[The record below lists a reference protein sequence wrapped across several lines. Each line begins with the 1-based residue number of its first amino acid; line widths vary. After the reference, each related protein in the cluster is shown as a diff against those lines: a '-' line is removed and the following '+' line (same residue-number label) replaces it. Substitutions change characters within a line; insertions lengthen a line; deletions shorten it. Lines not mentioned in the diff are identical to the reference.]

1 MSESPPPIVP
11 DDEKTTSTNT
21 ANIEIDLENSSTDNL
36 NASASAEKNKQTL
49 NDDLFFSTIS
59 DPETTSKKNIED
71 MDEIFKMNSP
81 SPSTNHL
88 ASNTKEIK
96 LTDDEEEDPFS
107 LNDNNSKKSVSS
119 SNNQP
124 TLTNSQPASLSI
136 DNAKSNDDSTS
147 FKKSVC
153 LYNYIFNLNVLLY
166 L

>member
-1 MSESPPPIVP
+1 MSETPPPVVP
-11 DDEKTTSTNT
+11 DDEKTTSNT

-107 LNDNNSKKSVSS
+107 LNDNNSKKSNSLS
-119 SNNQP
+119 NQP
-124 TLTNSQPASLSI
+124 TLSNSQPASLSTE
-136 DNAKSNDDSTS
+136 NTKSNEDSTS
-147 FKKSVC
+147 VKKSVC
-153 LYNYIFNLNVLLY
+153 FFFNYF
-166 L
+166 